1 MKSILTRSQP
11 KKERIIS
18 KDTVGLCLILRR
30 HKIKLSEKEIGEII
44 YMALSDDVS
53 FDSIKDRFDIDSDTI
68 KRVMKQ
74 NISFS
79 SYKVWRERVKKF
91 SQRRQFY
98 K

>member
-1 MKSILTRSQP
+1 MP
-11 KKERIIS
+11 K
-18 KDTVGLCLILRR
+18 

>member
-1 MKSILTRSQP
+1 MP
-11 KKERIIS
+11 K
-18 KDTVGLCLILRR
+18 

-53 FDSIKDRFDIDSDTI
+53 FDSIKERFDIDSDTI

-79 SYKVWRERVKKF
+79 SYKVWRERVKNF